1 MPKNTFYRLSFVHIH
16 PWQWL
21 VSHTNVEML
30 MKSII
35 HNMHGYITHYMSLRR
50 SFAALIILK
59 YMSLNQW
66 LLDST
71 VPCYSPYHFLFGLK
85 YVTLEVKQSDIMMCW
100 DEHRSIT
107 LSRVLK
113 HVRPF
118 IIKSA
123 NSKRDYIHYRWCVI
137 DIPKVSIR

>member
-1 MPKNTFYRLSFVHIH
+1 MAVIVRLHEGWKIIKVHWSTSTPFFPAVATIRYRFVRQTYYFEIYVT
-16 PWQWL
+16 L
-21 VSHTNVEML
+21 
-30 MKSII
+30 SII
-35 HNMHGYITHYMSLRR
+35 LR
-50 SFAALIILK
+50 FHFTLP
-59 YMSLNQW
+59 N
-66 LLDST
+66 
-71 VPCYSPYHFLFGLK
+71 PYHILFGLK

-100 DEHRSIT
+100 DEHHSFT